1 MAFALLDL
9 AQAKGLRYER
19 RAQYLPGVCGPR
31 GSFRVST
38 HARVWSAGVPVCRC
52 EWFVWLVGLSLAS
65 VDALL
70 VVGCCQWWLCGI
82 LCVWPCWRVCVLNV
96 LWYGD
101 SLLW

>member
-52 EWFVWLVGLSLAS
+52 EWFVWLVGLFS
-65 VDALL
+65 
-70 VVGCCQWWLCGI
+70 
-82 LCVWPCWRVCVLNV
+82 RVCGCVACGGMLSVVVVWYSVCVAVLACV
-96 LWYGD
+96 CVERVVVR
-101 SLLW
+101 